1 MDHQQKLQLCR
12 ISLVVLVFALFT
24 GDLSVAVV
32 VEIVDFKVSN
42 KIKSPFRSPTLLV
55 SESIHLHHG
64 FKLTSLTMARSAW
77 AQPGSGHLHSTG
89 ATPLESPE
97 EAMCRSTHIHQSQ
110 PQSQQHWRLRSSRT
124 RGPPQPTIW
133 KRDPNIQTQ
142 GCQSTASCSPAPARF
157 CCESDVES
165 SLERLICS

>member
-42 KIKSPFRSPTLLV
+42 KIKSPFRSMD
-55 SESIHLHHG
+55 SS
-64 FKLTSLTMARSAW
+64 S
-77 AQPGSGHLHSTG
+77 LHS
-89 ATPLESPE
+89 PWPDLLELSQGLVIFTRPVPPPWNRQRRPCVDPPISTSPNLNPN
-97 EAMCRSTHIHQSQ
+97 STDVYAAA
-110 PQSQQHWRLRSSRT
+110 RT